1 MGVFGFEYQ
10 ERTMST
16 QFDLTGKVAIVTG
29 GNGGIGLG
37 IAYGLAEAGAMIVVA
52 ARNAAKSQTAVST
65 LEGLGVRAIGIHTD
79 VQDEASVQAMVKAA
93 VGAFGRID
101 ILVNNAG
108 VNIRKAPQH
117 YTLMEWQ
124 QVLNTNLTGVF
135 LCCREVYPHMAQAG
149 GGKIIN
155 IGSMT
160 SVFGSSVAP
169 AYSASKGGVVQLT
182 KSLAIFWAN
191 DNIQV
196 NAILPG
202 WIHTDLTA
210 ASSPERY
217 HSIQSRIPH
226 GRWGEPDE
234 LAGAAVFLA
243 SQASNYVTGTAL
255 PVDGGY
261 TSK

>member
-1 MGVFGFEYQ
+1 M
-10 ERTMST
+10 TT
-16 QFDLTGKVAIVTG
+16 DFDLTGKVAIVTG
-29 GNGGIGLG
+29 GNGGIGYG
-37 IAYGLAEAGAMIVVA
+37 IAQGLAASGARIVVA
-52 ARNAAKSQTAVST
+52 ARNTEKNARAVAMLQELGADAMEIAA
-65 LEGLGVRAIGIHTD
+65 D
-79 VQDEASVQAMVKAA
+79 VQDEGSVRAMVRATIE
-93 VGAFGRID
+93 AFGQIN

-108 VNIRKAPQH
+108 INIRKVPQE
-117 YTLMEWQ
+117 YTLEEWQ
-124 QVLNTNLTGVF
+124 RVMNTNLTGVF
-135 LCCREVYPHMAQAG
+135 LCAREVYPHMVAAG

-169 AYSASKGGVVQLT
+169 AYSASKGGVVQFT
-182 KSLAIFWAN
+182 KSLALFWAQ

-202 WIHTDLTA
+202 WIHTELTA
-210 ASSPERY
+210 SSSPERY
-217 HSIQSRIPH
+217 NAIKARIPH

-243 SQASNYVTGTAL
+243 SRASDYVTGIAL